1 MSAPVLELE
10 GTAAE
15 IRAQLPEFSSQRL
28 HVTIRPVTPE
38 PAEEDEGG
46 QAWMAGISREW
57 EADWLDP
64 REDIYSLEDG
74 EPLHAAR

>member
-1 MSAPVLELE
+1 MSLIVLELE

-15 IRAQLPEFSSQRL
+15 IRSQLPDFSGQRL
-28 HVTIRPVTPE
+28 RATIRPAE
-38 PAEEDEGG
+38 PQSFEDDEAG
-46 QAWMAGISREW
+46 QNWMAGVSREW

-74 EPLHAAR
+74 EPVNAPR